1 MLTYGR
7 SRWAVSRNLYWSSK
21 LREAASR
28 SLLWTSNEVNELPE
42 VSVEFPLKLIGQST
56 NGLFNRSIM
65 ARTQILVH
73 SWRRRTRIYSLD
85 RKRTYQE
92 VFTLVSSVRKAS
104 LTDARFFCQEGYVNW
119 GTQRNSYLN
128 SSIFLVWTERPSSQ
142 TVRNAVTSNP
152 LIQIL
157 PSLSS

>member
-21 LREAASR
+21 LGEAASR

-42 VSVEFPLKLIGQST
+42 VRVEFPLKLIGQST

-104 LTDARFFCQEGYVNW
+104 LTDASFFCQEATLTGAHKETITLTRPFSLY
-119 GTQRNSYLN
+119 GRND
-128 SSIFLVWTERPSSQ
+128 
-142 TVRNAVTSNP
+142 
-152 LIQIL
+152 L
-157 PSLSS
+157 PVKLYEML